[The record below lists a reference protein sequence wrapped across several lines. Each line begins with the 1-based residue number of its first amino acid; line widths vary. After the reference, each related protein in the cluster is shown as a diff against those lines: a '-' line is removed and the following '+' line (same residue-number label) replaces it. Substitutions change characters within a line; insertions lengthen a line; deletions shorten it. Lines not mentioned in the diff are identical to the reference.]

1 MFLYNNRTRFYV
13 NVTGV
18 SPHLTFSIL
27 RTGEIWDVTF
37 IPKRYFEQS
46 FRETLPVSFFHGNK
60 RIPDMVIQVISM
72 SRLKLNQHGLIV
84 PLQSCCE
91 WALKERKGVLERTG
105 AVFGRGESPFCHL
118 LTSPKHTSS
127 QFKHACL
134 VIVIQVA
141 MVLHGKDKTPTC
153 VRSTLDARLLC
164 FETFKLGGG
173 GVRLCA
179 DWNRGGWGER
189 SVALSDVEE
198 TMRCLWRVLLGR
210 FGFT

>member
-1 MFLYNNRTRFYV
+1 MVTRE
-13 NVTGV
+13 
-18 SPHLTFSIL
+18 SLTWLSKL
-27 RTGEIWDVTF
+27 SACPAW
-37 IPKRYFEQS
+37 S
-46 FRETLPVSFFHGNK
+46 W
-60 RIPDMVIQVISM
+60 IST
-72 SRLKLNQHGLIV
+72 GLIV

-173 GVRLCA
+173 GYVCAQTEIGVDEAKDQLLCQMWRRRWGA
-179 DWNRGGWGER
+179 CEGFSSGGSVLHNRTATSHYLEGK
-189 SVALSDVEE
+189 L
-198 TMRCLWRVLLGR
+198 T
-210 FGFT
+210 